1 MKQIITDV
9 DGYSNFMI
17 NLEDLDIDIRI
28 KYVLYSVIDALINK
42 VSENIWKKYF
52 NDNKKYITL
61 EELAEIY
68 KIKNWYNNDGLPGVF
83 FERFVYNML
92 VIKEYENL
100 NSFIL
105 NCLNRLDISKGN
117 DFDVIL
123 WGTEKGSWLSDFS
136 LNSNLDI
143 IDETDYIFM
152 NNQPYNFKDILIK
165 FYHSN
170 KKYNGFEK
178 ADLFVKLKNSNRWF
192 GVDIKL
198 NIEDF
203 SAKNKTILP
212 IRIALKT
219 NNIIRLQKQL
229 FDLRLEPNTFI
240 FPKDNDYGE
249 LSMRYY
255 RYMLLLLENI
265 ARNNKYKINKELYE
279 FDTELTLFFLENKK
293 ESLFKI
299 LDFFERDILSKGVQV
314 PERKIIEN
322 TCNTFLLNRY
332 DCSCLKIIDEDNI
345 VSVG

>member
-9 DGYSNFMI
+9 DGYSNFII
-17 NLEDLDIDIRI
+17 NLEDLDIDIKI
-28 KYVLYSVIDALINK
+28 EYILYSVIDALINR
-42 VSENIWKKYF
+42 VSENTWRKYF

-92 VIKEYENL
+92 VIKEYEDL

-105 NCLNRLDISKGN
+105 DCLNRLDISKGN

-152 NNQPYNFKDILIK
+152 NNQPCNFKDTLIK

-178 ADLFVKLKNSNRWF
+178 ADLFVKLKNSSRWF

-219 NNIIRLQKQL
+219 NNII
-229 FDLRLEPNTFI
+229 
-240 FPKDNDYGE
+240 
-249 LSMRYY
+249 
-255 RYMLLLLENI
+255 
-265 ARNNKYKINKELYE
+265 
-279 FDTELTLFFLENKK
+279 
-293 ESLFKI
+293 
-299 LDFFERDILSKGVQV
+299 
-314 PERKIIEN
+314 
-322 TCNTFLLNRY
+322 
-332 DCSCLKIIDEDNI
+332 
-345 VSVG
+345 